1 VTAASPWRSDSWRIP
16 FLFHYS
22 QSPRPLPPDDFHNLC
37 RAGIFH
43 SLITNLMDG
52 ARPPRS
58 VRPGRSQQQQQR
70 QSQSRSPA
78 PPYTEPQTHQHS
90 PLTRNDA
97 PRGYVSFQHTESG
110 DRNGALDAPRERTM
124 SSPYQNQLSP
134 SFDSEA
140 AEFLDPGRVGRKKSL
155 VKPDR
160 ERIEPGH
167 RQWHYRAHATQAVEG
182 NEGVDL
188 LPSCMCPASKLQ
200 QWC

>member
-1 VTAASPWRSDSWRIP
+1 
-16 FLFHYS
+16 
-22 QSPRPLPPDDFHNLC
+22 
-37 RAGIFH
+37 
-43 SLITNLMDG
+43 MDG

-58 VRPGRSQQQQQR
+58 VRPGRSQQQQQQR

-78 PPYTEPQTHQHS
+78 PPYSEPQTHQS

-140 AEFLDPGRVGRKKSL
+140 AEFLDPGKVGRKKSL

-182 NEGVDL
+182 SEGVDL
-188 LPSCMCPASKLQ
+188 LPSCMCPACKR
-200 QWC
+200 